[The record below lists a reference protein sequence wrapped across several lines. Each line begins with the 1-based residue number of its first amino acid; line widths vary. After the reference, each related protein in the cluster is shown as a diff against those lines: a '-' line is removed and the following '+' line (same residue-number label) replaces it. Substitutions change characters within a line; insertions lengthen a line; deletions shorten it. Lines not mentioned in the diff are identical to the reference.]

1 MERVSE
7 VSTEGQTHA
16 AVGGCWLDLV
26 HFQALVLPEVPESGP
41 SPKGEL

>member
-16 AVGGCWLDLV
+16 TVGGWLNPI
-26 HFQALVLPEVPESGP
+26 HFQALVLPEVLESGP
-41 SPKGEL
+41 SPKGEQ